1 MPGMSKGEELFTGV
15 VPILVELDGDVN
27 GHKFSVSGEG
37 EGDATYGKLTLKLLC
52 TTGKL
57 PVPWPTLVTTLGYG
71 VQCFAR
77 YPDHMKQHDFFKSAM
92 PEGYVQERTIFFK
105 DDGNYKTRA
114 EVKFEG
120 DTLVN
125 RIELKGID
133 FKEDG
138 NILGHKL
145 EYNYNS
151 HNVYITADKQ
161 KNGIKANFKIRHNIE
176 DGGVQLAD
184 HYQQNTPIG
193 DGPVLL
199 PDNHYL
205 SYQSALFKDPNE
217 KRDHMVLLEFLTA
230 AGITEGMNELYKSAG
245 SAAGSGSAMKFTVER
260 EHLLKP
266 LQQVSGPL
274 GGRPTLPILGNLLLQ
289 VADGTLSLTGTD
301 LEMEMVARVALVQP
315 HEPGATTVPARKF
328 FDICRGL
335 PEGAEIAVQLEG
347 ERMLVRSGRSRF
359 SLSTLPAADFPNL
372 DDWQSE
378 VEFTLPQA
386 TMKRLIEATQ
396 FSMAHQ
402 DVRYYLNGMLF
413 ETEGEEL
420 RTVATDGHRLA
431 VCSMPIGQSLP
442 SHSVIVPRKGVIEL
456 MRMLDGGDNPLR
468 VQIGSNNIR
477 AHVGDFIFTS
487 KLVDGRFPDY
497 RRVLPK
503 NPDKHLEAGCDLLK
517 QAFARA
523 AILSNE
529 KFRGVRLYVSE
540 NQLKIT
546 ANNPEQEE
554 AEEILDVTYS
564 GAEMEIGF
572 NVSYVLDVLNAL
584 KCENVRMMLTDSVS
598 SVQIEDAASQS
609 AAYVVMPMRL

>member
-1 MPGMSKGEELFTGV
+1 
-15 VPILVELDGDVN
+15 
-27 GHKFSVSGEG
+27 
-37 EGDATYGKLTLKLLC
+37 
-52 TTGKL
+52 
-57 PVPWPTLVTTLGYG
+57 
-71 VQCFAR
+71 
-77 YPDHMKQHDFFKSAM
+77 
-92 PEGYVQERTIFFK
+92 
-105 DDGNYKTRA
+105 
-114 EVKFEG
+114 
-120 DTLVN
+120 
-125 RIELKGID
+125 
-133 FKEDG
+133 
-138 NILGHKL
+138 
-145 EYNYNS
+145 
-151 HNVYITADKQ
+151 
-161 KNGIKANFKIRHNIE
+161 
-176 DGGVQLAD
+176 
-184 HYQQNTPIG
+184 
-193 DGPVLL
+193 
-199 PDNHYL
+199 
-205 SYQSALFKDPNE
+205 
-217 KRDHMVLLEFLTA
+217 
-230 AGITEGMNELYKSAG
+230 
-245 SAAGSGSAMKFTVER
+245 MKFIVER

-266 LQQVSGPL
+266 LQQVSSPL

-289 VADGTLSLTGTD
+289 VTEGSLLLTGTD
-301 LEMEMVARVALVQP
+301 LEMEMVAKVALSQA
-315 HEPGATTVPARKF
+315 HEVGATTVPARKF

-335 PEGAEIAVQLEG
+335 PDGAEISVALDG
-347 ERMLVRSGRSRF
+347 DRMLVRSGRSRF
-359 SLSTLPAADFPNL
+359 SLSTLPATDFPNL

-386 TMKRLIEATQ
+386 TLKRLIEATQ

-431 VCSMPIGQSLP
+431 VCSMPIGQALP
-442 SHSVIVPRKGVIEL
+442 SHSVIVPRKGVMEL
-456 MRMLDGGDNPLR
+456 VRLLDGGDALLQL
-468 VQIGSNNIR
+468 QIGSNNIR

-503 NPDKHLEAGCDLLK
+503 NPDKTLQAGCDLLK

-529 KFRGVRLYVSE
+529 KFRGVRLYVSH

-554 AEEILDVTYS
+554 AEEILDVGYDGT
-564 GAEMEIGF
+564 EMEIGF

-584 KCENVRMMLTDSVS
+584 KCEDVNLLLTDSVS

>member
-1 MPGMSKGEELFTGV
+1 
-15 VPILVELDGDVN
+15 
-27 GHKFSVSGEG
+27 
-37 EGDATYGKLTLKLLC
+37 
-52 TTGKL
+52 
-57 PVPWPTLVTTLGYG
+57 
-71 VQCFAR
+71 
-77 YPDHMKQHDFFKSAM
+77 
-92 PEGYVQERTIFFK
+92 
-105 DDGNYKTRA
+105 
-114 EVKFEG
+114 
-120 DTLVN
+120 
-125 RIELKGID
+125 
-133 FKEDG
+133 
-138 NILGHKL
+138 
-145 EYNYNS
+145 
-151 HNVYITADKQ
+151 
-161 KNGIKANFKIRHNIE
+161 
-176 DGGVQLAD
+176 
-184 HYQQNTPIG
+184 
-193 DGPVLL
+193 
-199 PDNHYL
+199 
-205 SYQSALFKDPNE
+205 
-217 KRDHMVLLEFLTA
+217 
-230 AGITEGMNELYKSAG
+230 
-245 SAAGSGSAMKFTVER
+245 MKFTVER

-487 KLVDGRFPDY
+487 KLVDGQQIS
-497 RRVLPK
+497 V
-503 NPDKHLEAGCDLLK
+503 LLK

-609 AAYVVMPMRL
+609 AAYVVIPMRLQCPSPAC